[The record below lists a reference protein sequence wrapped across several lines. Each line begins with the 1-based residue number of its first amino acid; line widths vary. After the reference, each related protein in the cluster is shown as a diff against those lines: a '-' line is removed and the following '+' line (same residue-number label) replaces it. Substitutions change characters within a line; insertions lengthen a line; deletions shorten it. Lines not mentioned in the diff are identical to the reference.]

1 MSPSLA
7 TWNTKRPVRLG
18 VGVGAGPCGLG
29 GVVASG
35 VAVGALCVGVLVGA
49 GVSVALGVGVAELAT
64 VGDSWSLVGKGM
76 MVGSGG
82 TAWPQAATRTAMT
95 SAHNTRLT
103 GLTLVTDHHLF
114 VAQSIYGVEAC
125 GSERRIETK
134 DHPYYQ

>member
-18 VGVGAGPCGLG
+18 VVVGVGGCGLG

-35 VAVGALCVGVLVGA
+35 EAVGELCVGVLVGA
-49 GVSVALGVGVAELAT
+49 GVSVGLGVGVAELAR
-64 VGDSWSLVGKGM
+64 VGDSWGLVGKGM
-76 MVGSGG
+76 TVGSGG
-82 TAWPQAATRTAMT
+82 AAWPQAATRTAIT

-103 GLTLVTDHHLF
+103 GLTLFTAHHLF
-114 VAQSIYGVEAC
+114 VAQSIYRVETC
-125 GSERRIETK
+125 GSERWIETK